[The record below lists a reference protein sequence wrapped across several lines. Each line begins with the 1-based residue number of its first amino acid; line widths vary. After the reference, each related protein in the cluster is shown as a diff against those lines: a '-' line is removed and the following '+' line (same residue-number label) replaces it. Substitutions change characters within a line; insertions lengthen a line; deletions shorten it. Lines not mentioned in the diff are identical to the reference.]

1 MACSSLQS
9 IKEKLKKEQKRA
21 EALAKTWESVTY
33 VVKQDGTPYKDIRRA
48 LSGASYRRIP
58 YAPDSYHNEVYV
70 HVWGPYGN
78 EADSINAFSTN
89 LKGCKKTENIHGDV
103 YEFDLEDIKNVVK
116 ERARYWSDRAES
128 FKKELEIAD
137 SAWEKY
143 SPKLQNLLEEME
155 REVVID
161 GNRDL
166 FQFIYDS
173 LRIWIAQDE
182 TISP

>member
-1 MACSSLQS
+1 M
-9 IKEKLKKEQKRA
+9 
-21 EALAKTWESVTY
+21 
-33 VVKQDGTPYKDIRRA
+33 
-48 LSGASYRRIP
+48 
-58 YAPDSYHNEVYV
+58 YV